1 MYCVYNVPVSGTA
14 SQYMLLC
21 MHIIAARE
29 VLVLVAGITSLIN
42 HSYYGECLELFSCTG
57 IHFQAQ
63 ERTAV
68 LLFLNFQQI
77 LIQLSTWARP

>member
-1 MYCVYNVPVSGTA
+1 MYCVYNVPVSGTP

-29 VLVLVAGITSLIN
+29 VLVLVGFFSF
-42 HSYYGECLELFSCTG
+42 HGECLEFFSQQLE
-57 IHFQAQ
+57 ISLQAQ

-68 LLFLNFQQI
+68 LVIFNRCAYI
-77 LIQLSTWARP
+77 ASV